1 MSDNEIAKRSPKRTP
16 KRSTKKKGR
25 PTKELA
31 VPLLANP
38 DKPIRSLNQTT
49 DLAAFFAYH
58 MAAGN
63 LTTGQ
68 SREIRHWVD
77 LMMTSIIA
85 QKAPEENT
93 SSSVIHVLHSL
104 ANQAPTAAPAPTPTP
119 TIDIPPATPDAP
131 DILRDEEKAA
141 I

>member
-1 MSDNEIAKRSPKRTP
+1 MSDSKGEISTRKKAKTGLK
-16 KRSTKKKGR
+16 KKKGR
-25 PTKELA
+25 PTKALA

-38 DKPIRSLNQTT
+38 DSPIRNLNQTT

-104 ANQAPTAAPAPTPTP
+104 ANQPSALPTP
-119 TIDIPPATPDAP
+119 TIDITPDIP
-131 DILRDEEKAA
+131 EDIPEDILQDEEKEAV
-141 I
+141 